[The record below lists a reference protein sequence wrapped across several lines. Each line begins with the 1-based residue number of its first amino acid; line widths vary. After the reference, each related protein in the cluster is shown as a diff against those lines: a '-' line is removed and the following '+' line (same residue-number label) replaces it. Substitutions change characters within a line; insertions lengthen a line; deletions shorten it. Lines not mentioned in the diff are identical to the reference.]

1 MTTKLFSKCW
11 KTLSTCEKDDKSYPI
26 SFNSSTT
33 YVLIQYADVKGKQH
47 RSVAHDTVVQKR
59 RSAHPSNSCKE
70 HLDPLLK
77 EGQILADAGLNHSM
91 NAATERWASC
101 CSASDTTS
109 ASLLL
114 ICSSSLTDERRIPWG
129 SRVLCFLM
137 MQKHILTL
145 DAIVLLS
152 CHWQWNSRRT
162 EYTYYRNGLQPPT
175 HVFIAD
181 NFALSDMMV
190 YVHLLPN
197 YRYYFCTGTKIHF
210 FGFLNKKV
218 QASGVF
224 FQPDT
229 DLRGC
234 ILCI

>member
-1 MTTKLFSKCW
+1 MQLFFC
-11 KTLSTCEKDDKSYPI
+11 
-26 SFNSSTT
+26 
-33 YVLIQYADVKGKQH
+33 H
-47 RSVAHDTVVQKR
+47 
-59 RSAHPSNSCKE
+59 
-70 HLDPLLK
+70 
-77 EGQILADAGLNHSM
+77 
-91 NAATERWASC
+91 AT
-101 CSASDTTS
+101 DNG
-109 ASLLL
+109 
-114 ICSSSLTDERRIPWG
+114 IPE
-129 SRVLCFLM
+129 
-137 MQKHILTL
+137 
-145 DAIVLLS
+145 A
-152 CHWQWNSRRT
+152 

-190 YVHLLPN
+190 YVHLLP

>member
-1 MTTKLFSKCW
+1 MIVLVLMVELYGWVWFNTTGIPTGNMPTTTLYILEDHLWSCFYQESCLYLWVVTTKLFSKCW

-33 YVLIQYADVKGKQH
+33 YVLVRYTDVKGKQH

-152 CHWQWNSRRT
+152 CHWQWNSRSW
-162 EYTYYRNGLQPPT
+162 
-175 HVFIAD
+175 I
-181 NFALSDMMV
+181 
-190 YVHLLPN
+190 HLL
-197 YRYYFCTGTKIHF
+197 
-210 FGFLNKKV
+210 
-218 QASGVF
+218 S
-224 FQPDT
+224 
-229 DLRGC
+229 
-234 ILCI
+234 